1 MKLTTLILTITSSSL
16 LLGCSSLFY
25 YPDRI
30 QYVDTAKLAVQPE
43 LLRIPARDGHAIPAW
58 HFKSLKGKPKALII
72 QYHGNAQNMTS
83 HFVFLASAPAQGYD
97 HLIFDYRG
105 YGLSEGSPTPENTVS
120 DGMDVLMWARK
131 TFPETKIVVF
141 GQSLGGA
148 IALKS
153 LIELKGKFKADVIVI
168 DSSFSSYRSVARTAL
183 AKNWITW
190 FLQPV
195 GWLIVDNS
203 MAPGKDISTLEP
215 TPFLVVHGTHDPV
228 VDFSHGERIF
238 DLAPLPKDFW
248 EIKQGGHTD
257 FMFRPDIR
265 KQFYEYLEANL

>member
-1 MKLTTLILTITSSSL
+1 MKLTTLMLTITSSSL
-16 LLGCSSLFY
+16 LWGCSSVFY

-30 QYVDTAKLAVQPE
+30 QYIDPAKLTVQPK
-43 LLRIPARDGHAIPAW
+43 LLEITARDGHVIPAW
-58 HFKSLKGKPKALII
+58 HFKSIKGKPKALIV
-72 QYHGNAQNMTS
+72 QFHGNAQNMTS
-83 HFVFLASAPAQGYD
+83 HFAFLSSAPAQGYD

-105 YGLSEGSPTPENTVS
+105 YGLSKGRPTPQNTVS
-120 DGMDVLMWARK
+120 DGVDVLRWTQK
-131 TFPETKIVVF
+131 TFPDTKIVVF

-153 LIELKGKFKADVIVI
+153 LIELKGDFKADAIVI
-168 DSSFSSYRSVARTAL
+168 DSGFSSYRSVARTAL
-183 AKNWITW
+183 AKSWITW
-190 FLQPV
+190 VLQPL

-203 MAPGKDISTLEP
+203 MAPGKDISDLEP

-228 VDFSHGERIF
+228 VDYSHGERIF

-257 FMFRPDIR
+257 FMFRPKIR
-265 KQFYEYLEANL
+265 EKFYDYLNANL